1 MEGKIAG
8 VSTEIMLDSGSSV
21 SLLRQEIVLGLKGIT
36 RRRPPQKL
44 KLVTASGESL
54 PIVDYVEATVVLGN
68 TEMKHYFFVVKDLI
82 TPVILGVD
90 FLQDKGLVLDFT
102 TTPVT
107 VTPRIER
114 STQNKQKSH
123 YIPLELAPALE
134 AEKQRRSKFCAALS
148 VVDDNSEEIEGCTI
162 PTFDDHANVENP
174 EFIKP
179 CFNSTVQ
186 EFKDLFI
193 MTPGTTNITCHK
205 ISTNGPPVRVPPR
218 RIPAHFRT
226 EVESQIQHMLQKGII
241 VESSSSW
248 MAPAVYVRKKS
259 GELRL
264 CVDYRELNKRT
275 HKDAYPLP
283 LVDEVQ
289 DRLSGSV
296 IFSKLD
302 LQSGYWQVPVDGV
315 DQEKTAFCPGPGM
328 GLFQFTRMPF
338 GLSGAPSSFQRLM
351 NIIMRGLPFVST
363 YIDDVLIHSE
373 SEELHKVHLREAFK
387 RLRQAG
393 LTLRGVKCQIG
404 MSQVTYLGHVF
415 SGNGMTPDG
424 SKIRAVTEWP
434 KPVDAGDIRQ
444 FLGLASYQRY
454 INRFADLAA
463 PLHQLTHNNAEFQW
477 AEECNNAFESIKKR
491 LTEAPVLAFPRF
503 DRQAGTMVLQTDAS
517 GVGLG
522 RPFQL
527 MTDHAPLQ
535 WLAEQKSEGLL
546 CRWALAVQ
554 EYDFSIVYRKGV
566 SNGNAD
572 ALSRR
577 KDTVPLTVHSALTT
591 IHSGL
596 AIEDVLRDCHN
607 APLAG
612 HLGTQKTLD
621 RVRQEAYWTNM
632 ARDVDM
638 HCRECEE
645 CQKSK
650 LPLPSRAPLVNVPV
664 GRPWQMVAIDILEVP
679 LSNRNNRYL
688 LVVQDYFTKWP
699 EAIPIPDQTAARI
712 TKEMVKLFC
721 VFGIPD
727 IVHSD
732 QGQNF
737 ESTIFRQTLEA
748 FGIKKSHTTAYHPEG
763 DGMVERLNRSLL
775 QLLRTYAQRQDD
787 WEKHL
792 PMVLYAYRTATHS
805 STGTSPF
812 QLMYGRQPKS
822 STFSSFTGYDAM
834 QYQETLQAKLAELQD
849 LVEAHIVESA
859 KRHKG
864 AYDQKSAERRFKTGD
879 LVWLFIPTAGK
890 LDPRWEGK
898 WKVKIM
904 KSPVTME
911 ITDGKRTKVVHVNR
925 LQPRI
930 QPSVVEDVNSG
941 VQHTQRVEPLHN
953 VQWEAPLVE
962 HLDFRSPPPVANP
975 PTLPPQPV
983 QPEPPPPLPTLPPQ
997 EQPGT
1002 IEQTTRR
1009 YPERNNRRPPDRL

>member
-1 MEGKIAG
+1 MGEGPRPTEAG
-8 VSTEIMLDSGSSV
+8 GGSV

-68 TEMKHYFFVVKDLI
+68 TEMKHYFVVVKDLI

-90 FLQDKGLVLDFT
+90 FLQDKAPDGFDAVSDGFDAVSVQNVGSTYIIVSWDLPTHSNGILINFSLYCNGALAGVLPLTVICYDTTGLLLFTVYMYITLSVGQVLQSH
-102 TTPVT
+102 PQALHSSWNV
-107 VTPRIER
+107 VLGVISAAASLPRPYGGAYSQSPIPQLE
-114 STQNKQKSH
+114 QDSH

-162 PTFDDHANVENP
+162 PTFDDHANVELP

-259 GELRL
+259 GELCL
-264 CVDYRELNKRT
+264 CVDYRKLNKRT

-302 LQSGYWQVPVDGV
+302 LQSGYWQVPVDCV

-444 FLGLASYQRY
+444 FLGLASYYRRY

-477 AEECNNAFESIKKR
+477 TEECNNAFESIK
-491 LTEAPVLAFPRF
+491 
-503 DRQAGTMVLQTDAS
+503 
-517 GVGLG
+517 
-522 RPFQL
+522 
-527 MTDHAPLQ
+527 
-535 WLAEQKSEGLL
+535 
-546 CRWALAVQ
+546 
-554 EYDFSIVYRKGV
+554 
-566 SNGNAD
+566 
-572 ALSRR
+572 
-577 KDTVPLTVHSALTT
+577 
-591 IHSGL
+591 
-596 AIEDVLRDCHN
+596 
-607 APLAG
+607 
-612 HLGTQKTLD
+612 
-621 RVRQEAYWTNM
+621 
-632 ARDVDM
+632 
-638 HCRECEE
+638 
-645 CQKSK
+645 
-650 LPLPSRAPLVNVPV
+650 
-664 GRPWQMVAIDILEVP
+664 
-679 LSNRNNRYL
+679 
-688 LVVQDYFTKWP
+688 
-699 EAIPIPDQTAARI
+699 
-712 TKEMVKLFC
+712 
-721 VFGIPD
+721 
-727 IVHSD
+727 
-732 QGQNF
+732 
-737 ESTIFRQTLEA
+737 
-748 FGIKKSHTTAYHPEG
+748 
-763 DGMVERLNRSLL
+763 
-775 QLLRTYAQRQDD
+775 
-787 WEKHL
+787 
-792 PMVLYAYRTATHS
+792 
-805 STGTSPF
+805 
-812 QLMYGRQPKS
+812 
-822 STFSSFTGYDAM
+822 
-834 QYQETLQAKLAELQD
+834 
-849 LVEAHIVESA
+849 
-859 KRHKG
+859 
-864 AYDQKSAERRFKTGD
+864 
-879 LVWLFIPTAGK
+879 
-890 LDPRWEGK
+890 
-898 WKVKIM
+898 
-904 KSPVTME
+904 
-911 ITDGKRTKVVHVNR
+911 
-925 LQPRI
+925 
-930 QPSVVEDVNSG
+930 
-941 VQHTQRVEPLHN
+941 
-953 VQWEAPLVE
+953 
-962 HLDFRSPPPVANP
+962 
-975 PTLPPQPV
+975 
-983 QPEPPPPLPTLPPQ
+983 
-997 EQPGT
+997 
-1002 IEQTTRR
+1002 
-1009 YPERNNRRPPDRL
+1009 